1 MSYFCSM
8 AKKHWKRIAS
18 SLLAVFALLPM
29 WGQSTLIVESMNDL
43 TGLRRGLIWD
53 SFVYPQEVLDKEL
66 LRVEYASLDVD
77 PAFKEGRSQGRWILQ
92 TGPSYAR
99 FCTEAR
105 FRGDSL
111 FVYYATDKS
120 MLVRIGR
127 RTRDT
132 HYVTLLDCYY
142 TDRQS
147 GRLTFTGRLVGDDYL
162 YEEPIPQLSWDIRD
176 SVKTICGHP
185 CREAECGFRGRKYT
199 AYFAEDIPVSYGP
212 WKLQGLPGLILEAY
226 DSEGRIHFTA
236 ERIIPLEGT
245 ISRAKYPYIR
255 VTRKEYAQM
264 VQQMQEHYKV
274 FANNH
279 ISRTKIIRV
288 GLDDTPEPV
297 RQACIPLERDQ

>member
-1 MSYFCSM
+1 MT
-8 AKKHWKRIAS
+8 KKHWKRIAS
-18 SLLAVFALLPM
+18 SLAAEFALLPM
-29 WGQSTLIVESMNDL
+29 WGQSTIILQSNVDF
-43 TGLRRGLIWD
+43 GGYAHAVIWD
-53 SFVYPQEVLDKEL
+53 SFVYPREELDKEL
-66 LRVEYASLDVD
+66 LRVEFASREED
-77 PAFKEGRSQGRWILQ
+77 PAFHEGKSVGHWILQ
-92 TGPSYAR
+92 TGHSCSR
-99 FCTEAR
+99 FCTEPI

-111 FVYYATDKS
+111 FAADQDK
-120 MLVRIGR
+120 LLRIGKL
-127 RTRDT
+127 TRETLFIT
-132 HYVTLLDCYY
+132 HRDSYY
-142 TDRQS
+142 IDRQS
-147 GRLTFTGRLVGDDYL
+147 GKLTFTGRLVGDDYL
-162 YEEPIPQLSWDIRD
+162 YEEPIPQLTWDIRD
-176 SVKTICGHP
+176 PVKTICGHP
-185 CREAECGFRGRKYT
+185 CREAECDFRGRKYT

-226 DSEGRIHFTA
+226 DSEGRIHFAA

-288 GLDDTPEPV
+288 GLEDTPEPV